1 MMSPAQIDILKN
13 TLVILLA
20 GGQGERLYPLTKDRA
35 KPAVPFAG
43 SYRIIDFTLSNV
55 VNSGLRK
62 IDVLTQYKSY
72 SLQRHLQLGWNIFN
86 WDLGEYLNV
95 IPPQQRMT
103 SMWYRGTADA
113 LFQNIYILEKVRPRY
128 VLIVSGDHIY
138 KMDYA
143 KLIGY
148 HVQKAADL
156 TVACMQVRRSEA
168 HRFGIMQVDDKN
180 RIVDFEEKPAAPRH
194 MPGRPDVFLGSMGV
208 YVFNTEELVRQVIAD
223 SKVDTAHDFGKN
235 IIPGMIAGHD
245 VFMYNFSQGAAGR
258 PYWRDIG
265 TLDAYWQASMD
276 LLGAQP
282 SFELSDSTWPLRTYH
297 PQHPPARIISTQNT
311 RDGMAVNS
319 LISAGTTINNARVAD
334 SIISPRVNIE
344 PGACIESSVIM
355 HGTTI
360 GAGAR
365 IRNAIIDKDVT
376 VPPGT
381 EIGFDAE
388 KDRRHF
394 TVTDSGLVVIPKE
407 QPFAQRAE
415 AIV

>member
-1 MMSPAQIDILKN
+1 MDVLKN
-13 TLVILLA
+13 TLVVLLA

-43 SYRIIDFTLSNV
+43 SFRIIDFTLSNA

-62 IDVLTQYKSY
+62 INVLTQYKSY

-86 WDLGEYLNV
+86 WDLGEYLSV
-95 IPPQQRMT
+95 IPPQQRMA

-113 LFQNIYILEKVRPRY
+113 IFQNIYILEKVRPRY
-128 VLIVSGDHIY
+128 VLVLSGDHLY

-143 KLIGY
+143 RLIDY
-148 HVQKAADL
+148 HVQKSADL
-156 TVACMQVRRSEA
+156 TVACIQVGRGEA
-168 HRFGIMQVDDKN
+168 DRFGIMQVDDEN
-180 RIVDFEEKPAAPRH
+180 RIIDFEEKPDHPKP

-223 SKVDTAHDFGKN
+223 TKHDTAHDFGKN
-235 IIPGMIAGHD
+235 IIPGMISD
-245 VFMYNFSQGAAGR
+245 RSVFMYNFAECAIGK

-276 LLGAQP
+276 LLGGEP
-282 SFELSDSTWPLRTYH
+282 SFELADSGWPLRTYH
-297 PQHPPARIISTQNT
+297 PQHPPARIISTQDT
-311 RDGMAVNS
+311 RDGAAVNS
-319 LISAGTTINNARVAD
+319 LVSAGSIINNARVTG
-334 SIISPRVNIE
+334 SIISPRVVIE
-344 PGACIESSVIM
+344 PGACVESSVIM
-355 HGTTI
+355 HGTVI

-365 IRNAIIDKDVT
+365 IRNAIIDKDVH
-376 VPPGT
+376 VPAGT
-381 EIGFDAE
+381 EIGFDPDT
-388 KDRRHF
+388 DRRRF

-407 QPFAQRAE
+407 LPFEQRTE

>member
-1 MMSPAQIDILKN
+1 MDVLKN
-13 TLVILLA
+13 TLVVLLA

-43 SYRIIDFTLSNV
+43 SFRIIDFTLSNA

-62 IDVLTQYKSY
+62 VNVLTQYKSY

-86 WDLGEYLNV
+86 WDLGEYLSV
-95 IPPQQRMT
+95 IPPQQRMA

-113 LFQNIYILEKVRPRY
+113 IFQNIYILEKVRPRY
-128 VLIVSGDHIY
+128 VLVLSGDHLY

-143 KLIGY
+143 RLINY
-148 HVQKAADL
+148 HVRKSADL
-156 TVACMQVRRSEA
+156 TVACIQVGRGEA
-168 HRFGIMQVDDKN
+168 DRFGIMQVDDEN
-180 RIVDFEEKPAAPRH
+180 RIIDFEEKPDHPKP

-223 SKVDTAHDFGKN
+223 TKHDTAHDFGKN
-235 IIPGMIAGHD
+235 IIPGMICD
-245 VFMYNFSQGAAGR
+245 RNVFMYNFAEGAIGK

-276 LLGAQP
+276 LLGGEP
-282 SFELSDSTWPLRTYH
+282 SFELADSGWPLRTYH
-297 PQHPPARIISTQNT
+297 PQHPPARIISTQDT
-311 RDGMAVNS
+311 RDGAAVNS
-319 LISAGTTINNARVAD
+319 LISAGTVINNARVTG
-334 SIISPRVNIE
+334 SIISPRVVIE
-344 PGACIESSVIM
+344 PGACVESSVIL

-365 IRNAIIDKDVT
+365 IRNAIIDKDVH
-376 VPPGT
+376 VPAGT
-381 EIGFDAE
+381 EIGFDPDT
-388 KDRRHF
+388 DRRHF
-394 TVTDSGLVVIPKE
+394 TVTDSGLIVIPKE
-407 QPFAQRAE
+407 LPFEQRTE